1 VEIQALQK
9 EISIHNQIDANLDV
23 VTDKNKV
30 ATVIRNLISNAIK
43 YSIPRVLLPL
53 NNVVDRF
60 IKITVT
66 DNGIGI
72 NKEEMHNFC
81 LCRL

>member
-1 VEIQALQK
+1 
-9 EISIHNQIDANLDV
+9 

-43 YSIPRVLLPL
+43 YSIPKGYYHWH
-53 NNVVDRF
+53 NVVDRF

-72 NKEEMHNFC
+72 NKEEMHSFPVYVDYKNQI
-81 LCRL
+81 RY

>member
-43 YSIPRVLLPL
+43 YSIP
-53 NNVVDRF
+53 
-60 IKITVT
+60 K
-66 DNGIGI
+66 GYY
-72 NKEEMHNFC
+72 H
-81 LCRL
+81 

>member
-1 VEIQALQK
+1 
-9 EISIHNQIDANLDV
+9 V

-43 YSIPRVLLPL
+43 YLYPKGAITI
-53 NNVVDRF
+53 NATVVDRF

-72 NKEEMHNFC
+72 SKEEMHQPVY
-81 LCRL
+81 CRLKNRN